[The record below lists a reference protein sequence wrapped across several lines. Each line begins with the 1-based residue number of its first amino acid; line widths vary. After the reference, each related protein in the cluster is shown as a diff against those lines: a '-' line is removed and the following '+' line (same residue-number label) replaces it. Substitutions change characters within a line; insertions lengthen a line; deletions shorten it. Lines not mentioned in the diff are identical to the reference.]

1 MNTPEKPFLWCVVLI
16 IVCTLVISI
25 QLPPVYALN
34 QGSNHNTIDGQTTSK
49 KITSFQGIE
58 FQATFKRQSLTL
70 NLNATN
76 TNKRKVNK
84 SGFVVTIDG
93 SRFYEKRGLSFH
105 NSEKK
110 EWRISIAHGI
120 NTIRR
125 GHTVTISTFGDSVQ
139 FNFTKEINSSNS
151 RSVPTP
157 YIQNVE
163 VANGT
168 IDGDPSAVAKVTVV
182 NPSIHPYP
190 LKLMVHTLGTDGS
203 FYGASVAPGG
213 TDTITVELLDER
225 GTQIAGEARLYAGNL
240 SEGDGAMDQVG
251 FVGQA
256 GENTKT
262 WNETYEPIEGPWR
275 SDGYEYRNATYE
287 DETSLA
293 ERLSGGHEIFGIPI
307 VYLVSGLVVGLVLAR
322 RIR

>member
-1 MNTPEKPFLWCVVLI
+1 
-16 IVCTLVISI
+16 
-25 QLPPVYALN
+25 
-34 QGSNHNTIDGQTTSK
+34 
-49 KITSFQGIE
+49 
-58 FQATFKRQSLTL
+58 
-70 NLNATN
+70 
-76 TNKRKVNK
+76 
-84 SGFVVTIDG
+84 
-93 SRFYEKRGLSFH
+93 
-105 NSEKK
+105 
-110 EWRISIAHGI
+110 
-120 NTIRR
+120 
-125 GHTVTISTFGDSVQ
+125 
-139 FNFTKEINSSNS
+139 
-151 RSVPTP
+151 
-157 YIQNVE
+157 
-163 VANGT
+163 
-168 IDGDPSAVAKVTVV
+168 
-182 NPSIHPYP
+182 
-190 LKLMVHTLGTDGS
+190 MVHTLGTDGS